1 MNILDYIIL
10 FILLLFVLQGF
21 RSGFIK
27 QFFGIAG
34 IIIAVFLTFKYMG
47 TASGLLSSFID
58 NTDYA
63 TITAGIIIFIVS
75 LTIIQLIAFWLEEVL
90 KMVRINL
97 LNRLSGMIFGG
108 LSCLIVISS
117 ILLLLAGFN
126 IPNESVR
133 VNSVTYSTVV
143 QVAPAVFDV
152 VAKIVP
158 ETVDFIDEIEKSIQE
173 NNTLREL
180 PIFER
185 LNL

>member
-1 MNILDYIIL
+1 MNVLDYIII
-10 FILLLFVLQGF
+10 FILILFALQGF

-47 TASGLLSSFID
+47 AASALLSSFIE
-58 NTDYA
+58 NPDYA

-75 LTIIQLIAFWLEEVL
+75 LTVIQLIAFWLEEVL
-90 KMVRINL
+90 KMVRINII
-97 LNRLSGMIFGG
+97 NRMAGMIFGAANIM
-108 LSCLIVISS
+108 IVISAV
-117 ILLLLAGFN
+117 LLLLAGLN
-126 IPNESVR
+126 LPGESVR
-133 VNSVTYSTVV
+133 ENSASYSTVV

-152 VAKIVP
+152 VAKAVP
-158 ETVDFIDEIEKSIQE
+158 ETVGFIDEIEKSIQE